1 MSPAYDV
8 RLLLEV
14 MTTLRELPREVETE
28 LQRAAQACALDAGR
42 GQAPRAL
49 SFPVQAPTWQ
59 GLAHFELDPLARV
72 LRVTRLVPASP
83 PSPSG
88 RGSG

>member
-14 MTTLRELPREVETE
+14 MSALRELPREVEAE
-28 LQRAAQACALDAGR
+28 LQRAAHACALDVGR
-42 GQAPRAL
+42 GHAPLGL
-49 SFPVQAPTWQ
+49 SFPVHAPTWR
-59 GLAHFELDPLARV
+59 GLAHYELDPLARV
-72 LRVTRLVPASP
+72 LRVTQLVPSP